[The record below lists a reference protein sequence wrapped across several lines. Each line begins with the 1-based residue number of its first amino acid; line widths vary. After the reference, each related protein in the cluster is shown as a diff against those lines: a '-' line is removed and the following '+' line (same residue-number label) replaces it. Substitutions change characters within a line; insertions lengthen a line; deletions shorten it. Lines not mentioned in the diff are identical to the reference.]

1 MMMTTATTTTTTT
14 TMMMMMMM
22 MLTMMIHSRFGPSN
36 VVVGAFTP
44 RLPSFRVEG
53 KARAPSASRRSWG
66 SGNEMSE
73 ASVSRRSW
81 EAARALAA
89 VRPLDEEIAMLD
101 DAERHRPRTPDPFEE
116 DGNIRSLS
124 PESSSSLPPSW
135 YRRLSSSLAPR
146 SNRAVASVRFLGFD
160 ERGWQMLRVPGKAVA
175 NGTTQIL
182 QVTVGDK
189 TVELVQ
195 QQDPMKVYVNPK
207 ANGFDEC
214 ETPPGSGF
222 RLLVGSPSPSSEGGG
237 QRSSP
242 DHKQT
247 KTLDHVRKK
256 RPVHGQPKSMGRD
269 GKKDLVNND
278 GEEKTKDEASSEGSK
293 PAKRRREIVTPA

>member
-1 MMMTTATTTTTTT
+1 
-14 TMMMMMMM
+14 
-22 MLTMMIHSRFGPSN
+22 
-36 VVVGAFTP
+36 
-44 RLPSFRVEG
+44 
-53 KARAPSASRRSWG
+53 
-66 SGNEMSE
+66 MSE

-124 PESSSSLPPSW
+124 PESSSSLPPPW

-175 NGTTQIL
+175 DGTTQIF

-195 QQDPMKVYVNPK
+195 QQDPMMVYVNPK

-247 KTLDHVRKK
+247 KTLGHVRKK
-256 RPVHGQPKSMGRD
+256 RSVHGQPKSMGRD
-269 GKKDLVNND
+269 GNKDLVNND

>member
-1 MMMTTATTTTTTT
+1 
-14 TMMMMMMM
+14 MMMMM

-44 RLPSFRVEG
+44 RLPSSRVEE

-66 SGNEMSE
+66 SGNQMSE
-73 ASVSRRSW
+73 ASV
-81 EAARALAA
+81 RALAA

-101 DAERHRPRTPDPFEE
+101 DAEEHRPPTPDPFEE

-124 PESSSSLPPSW
+124 PESSSSLPPPW

-175 NGTTQIL
+175 DGTTRIL

-195 QQDPMKVYVNPK
+195 QQDPMKVYVNPEAK
-207 ANGFDEC
+207 GFDEW

>member
-1 MMMTTATTTTTTT
+1 
-14 TMMMMMMM
+14 
-22 MLTMMIHSRFGPSN
+22 
-36 VVVGAFTP
+36 
-44 RLPSFRVEG
+44 
-53 KARAPSASRRSWG
+53 
-66 SGNEMSE
+66 MSE

-124 PESSSSLPPSW
+124 PESSSSLPPPW
-135 YRRLSSSLAPR
+135 YRRLSCSLAPR

-160 ERGWQMLRVPGKAVA
+160 ERGWQMLHVSGKTVA
-175 NGTTQIL
+175 DGTTNIW
-182 QVTVGDK
+182 QVPVGGK

-195 QQDPMKVYVNPK
+195 QQDPMIVYVNPK

-214 ETPPGSGF
+214 ETPPGSGL
-222 RLLVGSPSPSSEGGG
+222 RLLVRSPPPSSEGGG
-237 QRSSP
+237 QARNWRFP
-242 DHKQT
+242 K
-247 KTLDHVRKK
+247 VEAK
-256 RPVHGQPKSMGRD
+256 RRWKRLVHGQPKSMGRD
-269 GKKDLVNND
+269 GKQELVNND

>member
-1 MMMTTATTTTTTT
+1 
-14 TMMMMMMM
+14 
-22 MLTMMIHSRFGPSN
+22 MIHSRFGPSN

-44 RLPSFRVEG
+44 RLPSSRVEE

-66 SGNEMSE
+66 SGNQMSE
-73 ASVSRRSW
+73 ASV
-81 EAARALAA
+81 RALAA

-101 DAERHRPRTPDPFEE
+101 DAEEHRPPTPDPFEE

-124 PESSSSLPPSW
+124 PESSSSLPPPW
-135 YRRLSSSLAPR
+135 FRRLSSSLAPR

-175 NGTTQIL
+175 DGTTRIL

-195 QQDPMKVYVNPK
+195 QQDPMKVYVNPEAK
-207 ANGFDEC
+207 GFDEW

-242 DHKQT
+242 VHKQT

-293 PAKRRREIVTPA
+293 PAKRRRESVTPA